1 MSSANTHKISHIQ
14 FSVGNLSRP
23 KPRQA
28 YTEKVNK
35 QQKLVLYVSILA
47 SLVAFLDGSVVNVA
61 LPAIVKELGGGLV
74 TQQWVID
81 AYMITLGS
89 LMLLAGSL
97 SDLIGRKK
105 ILAVGLVLF
114 GVTSLLCAVAPN
126 APFLIAARAL
136 QGVAGALLV
145 PSSLALIISS
155 FSGAEKG
162 KAIGTWTAWTG
173 IAFVIGPLLGGLL
186 VDVWSWRL
194 IFIINVIPIGI
205 TLWLM
210 SRLTVAEDIIER
222 TRIDIFGAL
231 LGVAALGGPVYALIE
246 QAHYGWRSPLIYGP
260 LAAGLL
266 AGWLFIRHER
276 RSKAPMM
283 PLGLFKVRNFSVG
296 NIATLCIYAGLA
308 VSSFLIAVFVQQVG
322 GYSATNA
329 GLALLP
335 VTIVMFFL
343 SSKFG
348 ALAGEYGP
356 RLFMGLG
363 PIIAGLGFL
372 TMLRVDQDVAYW
384 TQLFPGVVIFALG
397 LSVTVA
403 PLTAAVLGSI
413 SSKQA
418 GIGSAINNA
427 ISRIAGL
434 VGVAG
439 IGLVTGPA
447 LTVVSFRR
455 GVVVMALLLIAG
467 GVVSAI
473 GIQNQPKA

>member
-1 MSSANTHKISHIQ
+1 M
-14 FSVGNLSRP
+14 
-23 KPRQA
+23 
-28 YTEKVNK
+28 NK

-105 ILAVGLVLF
+105 ILAAGLVLF

-126 APFLIAARAL
+126 ALFLIIARAL

-155 FSGAEKG
+155 FSGKEEG

-210 SRLTVAEDIIER
+210 ARLTVAEDIVER
-222 TRIDIFGAL
+222 TRIDILGAL
-231 LGVAALGGPVYALIE
+231 LGVIALGGPVYALIE
-246 QAHYGWRSPLIYGP
+246 QTHYGWRSPLIYGP

-276 RSKAPMM
+276 RSNAPMM
-283 PLGLFKVRNFSVG
+283 PLSLFKVRNFSVG

-308 VSSFLIAVFVQQVG
+308 VSSFLITVFVQQVG

-335 VTIVMFFL
+335 VTIVMFLL

-356 RLFMGLG
+356 RLFMALG

-372 TMLRVDQDVAYW
+372 TMLRVDQDIAYW

-397 LSVTVA
+397 LSITVA

-467 GVVSAI
+467 GVVAAI